1 MIKTIRIRHEL
12 TGEKWSKNNYKKAY
26 NWTLEMAGIQL
37 TDERKVKYT
46 LSKDSWKK
54 RKGKSQLTLEDRIKK
69 ENYG

>member
-1 MIKTIRIRHEL
+1 
-12 TGEKWSKNNYKKAY
+12 
-26 NWTLEMAGIQL
+26 MAGIQL